1 MNFKHKILT
10 TIIFIISA
18 LIPANLMAGV
28 DQVSI
33 YIPSFDG
40 PKELGRNVATVL
52 NLQIWQTLRRAPW
65 PENPDNLHFGYGLI
79 YWDNETLSE
88 QSHTEAERTI
98 KGLSML
104 AQMSFWGKAYQYG
117 GGVVVQSN
125 LSIPAYNDFREN
137 KFEIWKTKLNGK
149 TIELDIPRRRI
160 EMSSI
165 VLEPSVIE
173 KYSLPSALKMY
184 KNQVGDEEVGEVGD
198 SYVAIKF
205 VPGFAYVKSKGIKG
219 WVRLPQLSKRPTE
232 IVDFV
237 AGVIRVFRGDWRG
250 AAVKMQGVINNAN
263 TKRPLKIDAYLYRGM
278 ALERQGESGRK
289 MFEYTYR
296 LNPYSKTTIQY
307 LIMSDLSALN
317 RLTGVTKD
325 KEGNEIKKRIK
336 DTILEYRYLFRDD
349 NPWLFKVQENL

>member
-1 MNFKHKILT
+1 VNSKQKILT
-10 TIIFIISA
+10 TILIIILA
-18 LIPANLMAGV
+18 LIPASLMAGV

-40 PKELGRNVATVL
+40 PRELGRNVATVL

-79 YWDNETLSE
+79 YWDNETLGE
-88 QSHTEAERTI
+88 QSHIEAERAI
-98 KGLSML
+98 KDLSML
-104 AQMSFWGKAYQYG
+104 AQMAFWGKAYRYG

-125 LSIPAYNDFREN
+125 LSIPTYNDFRED
-137 KFEIWKTKLNGK
+137 KLEIWKTKLNGK
-149 TIELDIPRRRI
+149 TIGLDIPRRRI

-165 VLEPSVIE
+165 VLEPSIIE

-219 WVRLPQLSKRPTE
+219 WVRLPELSKRPTE
-232 IVDFV
+232 VVDFV
-237 AGVIRVFRGDWRG
+237 AGVIRIFRGDWRG
-250 AAVKMQGVINNAN
+250 AATKMQDVINNTN
-263 TKRPLKIDAYLYRGM
+263 TKKPLKIDAYLYRGM
-278 ALERQGESGRK
+278 ALERLGEPGRK
-289 MFEYTYR
+289 MFEHAYK
-296 LNPYSKTTIQY
+296 LNPYSETTIQY

-317 RLTGVTKD
+317 RLTGVNKTK
-325 KEGNEIKKRIK
+325 ERNTINERIRN
-336 DTILEYRYLFRDD
+336 TISEHGYLFKDD
-349 NPWLFKVQENL
+349 NPWLLKVKENI